1 MLPHKNEHIILTL
14 MKKGIIALL
23 IIFFIGLSVPYFWN
37 IYYLL
42 PIKKPQIHVF
52 FEGFATAPAFSQ
64 IIEFSKLP
72 KETKKII
79 AWHRFP
85 NRKNIINLAE
95 YNTVEVDLPQ
105 QEGNIEEK
113 LQAFSQVVQQIA
125 DENPFST
132 LVFHTSFDKVQS
144 TLKPLLNMFPK
155 NRISHIHLYEDG
167 YGDLFKWTDKILK
180 AKTFYKPNLKQE
192 TLNLLNPD
200 TDNPWKIAHVF
211 GLRYHYLVSY
221 HFLNAS
227 KIKQDK
233 RFQKMFLAIKDANL
247 HDINFDVFA
256 HTLTTEQKQVIYR
269 LSGFDYNKFK
279 PLIKD
284 KKTIVFVMGY
294 HFNNQN
300 YINAEQTIL
309 HKLKTNQLEDF
320 PFDDG
325 KNYIWFYKA
334 HPSWNAKVDKE
345 KFEHRFPDM
354 IEIPAQVPF
363 EVLILAGLKPSFTA
377 GFSSSLFFSLHPEDI
392 LLYIKR
398 PIYLTS
404 PLSALPDHY
413 LTALVREGNI
423 RKNQA
428 IDLHSFL
435 NNTQP

>member
-1 MLPHKNEHIILTL
+1 MVILVYMKKYSVLFVAFVFTILTIL
-14 MKKGIIALL
+14 YGRS
-23 IIFFIGLSVPYFWN
+23 F
-37 IYYLL
+37 YYWL

-85 NRKNIINLAE
+85 NRKNIINLSE
-95 YNTVEVDLPQ
+95 YNTIEVDLPQ
-105 QEGNIEEK
+105 QEGNIDEK
-113 LQAFSQVVQQIA
+113 LQAVSQVVQQVA
-125 DENPFST
+125 NENPASE
-132 LVFHTSFDKVQS
+132 LVFHASFDKVQS
-144 TLKPLLNMFPK
+144 TLKPLLNIFPK
-155 NRISHIHLYEDG
+155 NRINHIHLYEDG
-167 YGDLFKWTDKILK
+167 YGDIFKWTDKILK

-221 HFLNAS
+221 HFLNVN
-227 KIKQDK
+227 KIKQSK
-233 RFQKMFLAIKDANL
+233 RYQKMFSGIKDADL
-247 HDINFDVFA
+247 REINFDVLA
-256 HTLTTEQKQVIYR
+256 NSLTTEQKRLIYR
-269 LSGFDYNKFK
+269 LSGFDYNTFA
-279 PLIKD
+279 PLIKG

-294 HFNNQN
+294 HFNNPD
-300 YINAEQTIL
+300 YIKAERTIL
-309 HKLKTNQLEDF
+309 HKLKINQLEDF

-334 HPSWNAKVDKE
+334 HPSWNAQIDKE
-345 KFEHRFPDM
+345 KFEHQFPDM

-363 EVLILAGLKPSFTA
+363 EVLILAGLKPSLTA
-377 GFSSSLFFSLHPEDI
+377 GFSSSLFFSLQPKDV

-413 LTALVREGNI
+413 LTALVREGHLTN
-423 RKNQA
+423 NQTV
-428 IDLHSFL
+428 DLYSFV
-435 NNTQP
+435 NKQTQKKHP